1 MIFITQKDVLGH
13 NLPIYHIRRKIQEVS
28 EDFKDGAHIIYVNSA
43 IEDETELGRL
53 IHDLHCKNADDMHSE
68 VLARRVRELKETQ
81 KGVDRMSEVL
91 DNLFHQ
97 MYNVKLN
104 MYNEKLK
111 IVEQQAM
118 ERGELKAKKEAAL
131 SLAGIG
137 LTIEQIAQA
146 LKENVTTIQEWLS
159 EK

>member
-97 MYNVKLN
+97 MYN
-104 MYNEKLK
+104 EKLK

-159 EK
+159 ENLASSK